1 MNTIDEIPDE
11 LVRVGSELRV
21 ALGRVVRRLRQAHA
35 IGEVT
40 LSEAS
45 VLSRLD
51 RGGPATPGALA
62 VDERVRAQ
70 AMASTLAALEQ
81 RGLVSRRPDPDDGR
95 RVFISLT
102 PSGRQVLLDRRRET
116 TRRMARALAEGFT
129 PAERRRLIAAVP
141 LLERLAELL

>member
-1 MNTIDEIPDE
+1 M
-11 LVRVGSELRV
+11 
-21 ALGRVVRRLRQAHA
+21 
-35 IGEVT
+35 
-40 LSEAS
+40 
-45 VLSRLD
+45 LSRLD

>member
-1 MNTIDEIPDE
+1 MNTIGEIPDE
-11 LVRVGSELRV
+11 LVRAGSELRV

-70 AMASTLAALEQ
+70 AMASTLAALVQ
-81 RGLVSRRPDPDDGR
+81 RGLVSRRPDPNDGR
-95 RVFISLT
+95 RAFISLT

-129 PAERRRLIAAVP
+129 PTERRRLIAAVP